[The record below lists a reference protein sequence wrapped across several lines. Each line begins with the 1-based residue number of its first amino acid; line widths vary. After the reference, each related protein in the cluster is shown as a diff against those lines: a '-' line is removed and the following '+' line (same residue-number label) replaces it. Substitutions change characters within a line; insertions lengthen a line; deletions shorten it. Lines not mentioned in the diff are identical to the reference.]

1 MRIPMIAGNWKLHKT
16 LDEATALVNELI
28 PAVADNDKVEIVV
41 APVYTAL
48 SKVAEV
54 IAGSNIKLAAQNC
67 YPEPHGAFTGEVS
80 APLLLDVG
88 CRYVII
94 GHSERRQLFGE
105 TDESVNSKLHAATEA
120 GLGVILCIGET
131 LEEREG
137 DRMLDVLRRQ
147 VRFALRNLSTAQM
160 ADLVIAYEPVWAIG
174 TGVTASNEQAQ
185 EAHAF
190 IRALVSEL
198 HDRETADAMRIL
210 YGGSVKPG
218 NVDGLMTQPDVDG
231 ALVGGASL
239 QAEDFARI
247 VNFQPDAWPRPDRR
261 KK

>member
-16 LDEATALVNELI
+16 LDEATALVNELV

-48 SKVAEV
+48 DRVSGA
-54 IAGSNIKLAAQNC
+54 ISGSNIKLAAQNC
-67 YPEPHGAFTGEVS
+67 YPEPQGAFTGEVS
-80 APLLLDVG
+80 ATLLKDAG
-88 CRYVII
+88 CQYIII

-105 TDESVNSKLHAATEA
+105 TDETVNRKAHAIAET
-120 GLGVILCIGET
+120 GLGTILCIGET
-131 LEEREG
+131 LEERESEQMF
-137 DRMLDVLRRQ
+137 DILRRQ
-147 VRFALRNLSTAQM
+147 VRCGLRNLSAEQM
-160 ADLVIAYEPVWAIG
+160 ANMVIAYEPVWAIG

-198 HDRETADAMRIL
+198 YDQKTANATRIL

-218 NVDGLMTQPDVDG
+218 NVDSLMTQPDVDG

>member
-1 MRIPMIAGNWKLHKT
+1 MRTPMIAGNWKLHKT
-16 LDEATALVNELI
+16 LGEATALVNDLI
-28 PAVADNDKVEIVV
+28 PAVAGNNQVEVVV

-48 SKVAEV
+48 NKVAEA

-67 YPEPHGAFTGEVS
+67 YSEPQGAFTGEVS
-80 APLLLDVG
+80 APLLKDVG
-88 CRYVII
+88 CQYVII

-105 TDESVNSKLHAATEA
+105 TDESINRKAHAIAET

-131 LEEREG
+131 LEERESE
-137 DRMLDVLRRQ
+137 RMFDVLRRQ
-147 VRFALRNLSTAQM
+147 IRFGLRNLSTEQM
-160 ADLVIAYEPVWAIG
+160 ANLVIAYEPVWAIG
-174 TGVTASNEQAQ
+174 TGVTASDEQAQ

-190 IRALVSEL
+190 VRALVGEL
-198 HDRETADAMRIL
+198 YDQETANATRIL

-247 VNFQPDAWPRPDRR
+247 VNFQPDARHISDRR

>member
-1 MRIPMIAGNWKLHKT
+1 
-16 LDEATALVNELI
+16 
-28 PAVADNDKVEIVV
+28 
-41 APVYTAL
+41 
-48 SKVAEV
+48 
-54 IAGSNIKLAAQNC
+54 
-67 YPEPHGAFTGEVS
+67 
-80 APLLLDVG
+80 
-88 CRYVII
+88 
-94 GHSERRQLFGE
+94 
-105 TDESVNSKLHAATEA
+105 
-120 GLGVILCIGET
+120 
-131 LEEREG
+131 
-137 DRMLDVLRRQ
+137 
-147 VRFALRNLSTAQM
+147 M

-198 HDRETADAMRIL
+198 YDQETADAMRIL